1 MKILNYPIN
10 SLPTTYQESIM
21 HISRLFFILLAILAV
36 ANFTQSRLEVLR
48 AWRHPEPSQGTYLQ
62 NPSSSSMTNP
72 HSALVNPHRT
82 PLPLAGRLRWSTSQ
96 MRHAQLS
103 LLSISR
109 EEGTTAGGL
118 YSL

>member
-1 MKILNYPIN
+1 
-10 SLPTTYQESIM
+10 M
-21 HISRLFFILLAILAV
+21 HIPRLFFTLLAILAV

-62 NPSSSSMTNP
+62 RPASSSMTNLQ
-72 HSALVNPHRT
+72 STLVNPHRT
-82 PLPLAGRLRWSTSQ
+82 PLPVGGRPRWTTSK
-96 MRHAQLS
+96 MRHALPS
-103 LLSISR
+103 LLSIFR